1 MPNQDE
7 LSARVS
13 FFRREQHPSPLRADF
28 YEGDKF
34 TNGWMPYDAHSAILG
49 VNNVT
54 HSKGV
59 IAGAID
65 NIPDVGVGGRS
76 DAKFNV
82 GVYGYSENG
91 TGVYCKS
98 VNYEALH
105 AETQSN
111 ETAAIAAYQ
120 MNPESNSAAFYA
132 EHANPNKA
140 AAVFK
145 GNVHVHGDI
154 LLLNADIAED
164 FTVADFETEIGSVM
178 IFGEAG
184 ALIPC
189 NRDYDKKVVGVIS
202 GAGNYK
208 PGIVLDKQKDLTNR
222 LPIALMGKVYCK
234 VDADICPIEIG
245 DLLTTSSTT
254 GSAMKAL
261 DPYKSFGTIIGKA
274 LMPLNSG
281 KGLIPIL
288 VNFA

>member
-178 IFGEAG
+178 IFG
-184 ALIPC
+184 
-189 NRDYDKKVVGVIS
+189 

-288 VNFA
+288 VNLA